1 MKSALL
7 IENATL
13 VRPGEWSGSGSILVV
28 AGEIAKFNPA
38 PDQIPESCERFDAEG
53 ALLTPGLVD
62 IHTHGIH
69 EFSYERDPQ
78 DLVEGVARLP
88 RYGTTTVLP
97 TFYNVM
103 RHDMLSKLE
112 RLATALSE
120 VQGVDAPGL
129 HLEGPFL
136 ALPGA
141 GAATV
146 PGDLALLDDLL
157 AAAQGRVLAMSVSP
171 DTPNILPVIERL
183 HERGIAIFLTH
194 TRASVVETEA
204 AIAAGAC
211 HATHFYDVF
220 PIPQE
225 TETGVRPL
233 GAVEVILAE
242 PRCSVDFICDGI
254 HVDPLA
260 IRLAILTKGW
270 RGVVAISDSNIGA
283 GRTDGVYETPWG
295 YKVRVCDG
303 DAVRIHDS
311 NHPLNGLLAGSALT
325 MDRALSNLLAWL
337 PLPLHE
343 IVAIAT
349 CNPARIVGLNRKG
362 TLAVGADADLVLWR
376 RFGARL
382 VPQRTW
388 VRGECVYEQ
397 GNSSTITVPSK
408 PVHDHLVSI

>member
-1 MKSALL
+1 MKPALL

-13 VRPGEWSGSGSILVV
+13 VRPGERSESGSVLVV
-28 AGEIAKFNPA
+28 NEEIAAVNPA
-38 PDQIPESCERFDAEG
+38 PAQIPESSERFDAEG
-53 ALLTPGLVD
+53 GLLTPGLVD
-62 IHTHGIH
+62 VHTHGIH

-78 DLVEGVARLP
+78 NLVEGVARLP

-103 RHDMLSKLE
+103 RRDTLSKLE
-112 RLATALSE
+112 ALTAALT
-120 VQGVDAPGL
+120 VVAGVNAPGL

-146 PGDLALLDDLL
+146 PGDLTLLDELL
-157 AAAQGRVLAMSVSP
+157 SAAQGRVLAMSVSP

-183 HERGIAIFLTH
+183 HERRIAIFLTH
-194 TRASVVETEA
+194 TRASVAQTEA
-204 AIAAGAC
+204 AIAAGAR

-220 PIPQE
+220 PIPEE
-225 TETGVRPL
+225 TEAGVRPL
-233 GAVEVILAE
+233 GAVEAILAD

-260 IRLAILTKGW
+260 VRLALLAKGW

-283 GRTDGVYETPWG
+283 GREEGIYETPWG

-311 NHPLNGLLAGSALT
+311 SHPLNGLLAGSALT
-325 MDRALSNLLAWL
+325 MDRALSNLLRWL
-337 PLPLHE
+337 PSPLHE
-343 IVAIAT
+343 VVALAT
-349 CNPARIVGLNRKG
+349 CNPARIVGLPQKG
-362 TLAVGADADLVLWR
+362 RLDTGADADLVLWR
-376 RFGARL
+376 RSEAGLTAL
-382 VPQRTW
+382 RTW
-388 VRGECVYEQ
+388 VRGKCVYEH
-397 GNSSTITVPSK
+397 GDLSSTTNPNK
-408 PVHDHLVSI
+408 LVHDHLVSI